1 VDGESSLGVE
11 GIAAADRFVA
21 VDCQVA
27 DFLDGEDLGEEA
39 GFQVLPE
46 ARFVDQGGQV
56 VGIGFLQVG
65 VIGIMTAISSERRV

>member
-1 VDGESSLGVE
+1 LEEFFEGVE

-39 GFQVLPE
+39 GFPSAPLRDR
-46 ARFVDQGGQV
+46 ATTGG
-56 VGIGFLQVG
+56 
-65 VIGIMTAISSERRV
+65 